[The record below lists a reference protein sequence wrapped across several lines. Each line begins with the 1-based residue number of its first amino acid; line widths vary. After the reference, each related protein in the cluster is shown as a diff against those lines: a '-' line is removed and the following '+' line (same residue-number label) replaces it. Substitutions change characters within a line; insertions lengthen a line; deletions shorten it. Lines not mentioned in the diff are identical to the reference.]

1 MKCLGNVWMMGN
13 GLMMRTRAAGRARHL
28 RGALALAVAG
38 TLLSG
43 CGGGMFGGDSSDSSP
58 SMSDRFG
65 QLFGSRSQAVGE
77 APPPPVD
84 HALSCP
90 PVRIRPGASTFA
102 VGLSGKPAAGSDL
115 RYQATI
121 SRTARDCTQSGDQI
135 TARIGIQ
142 GRVISGPA
150 GSPATVEVP
159 IRVAVVQGGV
169 QERTI
174 ATKVY
179 RTTVS
184 MSAAG
189 NDPFSLVVE
198 DIVYPVPTAATI
210 DSYIFYIGF
219 DPQALTPEPRAS
231 RRKKQ

>member
-1 MKCLGNVWMMGN
+1 MRGS
-13 GLMMRTRAAGRARHL
+13 GLMMRMRGAGRVRRL

-43 CGGGMFGGDSSDSSP
+43 CGGGMFGDSSDPSP
-58 SMSDRFG
+58 SIGDRFS

-77 APPPPVD
+77 NPPPPVD
-84 HALSCP
+84 NELSCP
-90 PVRIRPGASTFA
+90 PVRIRPGASTYA
-102 VGLSGKPAAGSDL
+102 VGLPGRPATGTDL
-115 RYQATI
+115 RYQASIT
-121 SRTARDCTQSGDQI
+121 RTARDCTQNGDQI

-169 QERTI
+169 QERTVT
-174 ATKVY
+174 TKVY

-198 DIVYPVPTAATI
+198 DIVYPAPSAATV

-231 RRKKQ
+231 RRRKK

>member
-1 MKCLGNVWMMGN
+1 MKYLGNVWMMGN
-13 GLMMRTRAAGRARHL
+13 GLMMGIREAGRVRRL
-28 RGALALAVAG
+28 RGALALAAAS

-43 CGGGMFGGDSSDSSP
+43 CGGGSMFGDSSDPSP
-58 SMSDRFG
+58 SIGDRFS

-77 APPPPVD
+77 NPPPPVD
-84 HALSCP
+84 NELSCP
-90 PVRIRPGASTFA
+90 PVRIRPGASTYA
-102 VGLSGKPAAGSDL
+102 VGLPGKPATGTDL

-121 SRTARDCTQSGDQI
+121 TRTARDCTQNGDQI

-169 QERTI
+169 QERTVT
-174 ATKVY
+174 TKVY

-189 NDPFSLVVE
+189 NDPFSLVAE
-198 DIVYPVPTAATI
+198 DIVYPVPTAATV

-219 DPQALTPEPRAS
+219 DPQALTPEPRAA
-231 RRKKQ
+231 RHKKK

>member
-1 MKCLGNVWMMGN
+1 MKYLGNVWMMGD
-13 GLMMRTRAAGRARHL
+13 GLMMRMRAASRARHR
-28 RGALALAVAG
+28 RGALTLAMAGAL
-38 TLLSG
+38 LLG
-43 CGGGMFGGDSSDSSP
+43 CGGGSSFGDDSSW
-58 SMSDRFG
+58 FG
-65 QLFGSRSQAVGE
+65 QLFGGRGE
-77 APPPPVD
+77 APPPVD
-84 HALSCP
+84 NELFCP

-102 VGLSGKPAAGSDL
+102 VGLPGKPASGADL

-121 SRTARDCTQSGDQI
+121 SRTARDCTQNGDQI

-159 IRVAVVQGGV
+159 VRVAVVQGGV
-169 QERTI
+169 QERTV

-189 NDPFSLVVE
+189 NEPFSLVVE
-198 DIVYPVPTAATI
+198 DIVYPVPNPATV
-210 DSYIFYIGF
+210 DTYIFYIGF

-231 RRKKQ
+231 SRKKK

>member
-1 MKCLGNVWMMGN
+1 MMGD
-13 GLMMRTRAAGRARHL
+13 GLMNRTSAAGRTRRL
-28 RGALALAVAG
+28 RGALTLAMAGAL
-38 TLLSG
+38 LLG
-43 CGGGMFGGDSSDSSP
+43 CGGGSSFGDDSSW
-58 SMSDRFG
+58 FG
-65 QLFGSRSQAVGE
+65 QLLGGRGE

-84 HALSCP
+84 HELFCP

-102 VGLSGKPAAGSDL
+102 VGLPGKPASGGDL

-121 SRTARDCTQSGDQI
+121 ARTARDCTPNGDQI

-142 GRVISGPA
+142 GHVIAGPA

-189 NDPFSLVVE
+189 NDPFNLVAE
-198 DIVYPVPTAATI
+198 DIVYPVPSPATV

-219 DPQALTPEPRAS
+219 DPQALGPEPRVPKH
-231 RRKKQ
+231 KKK

>member
-1 MKCLGNVWMMGN
+1 MVGW
-13 GLMMRTRAAGRARHL
+13 GLMMRGRVAGRRHL
-28 RGALALAVAG
+28 RGALTLAMAGAL
-38 TLLSG
+38 LLG
-43 CGGGMFGGDSSDSSP
+43 YGGGSSFGDDSDSSMG
-58 SMSDRFG
+58 SWFNR
-65 QLFGSRSQAVGE
+65 LFGGRSQAAGE

-84 HALSCP
+84 NQLLCP

-102 VGLSGKPAAGSDL
+102 VGLPGRPATGTDL

-121 SRTARDCTQSGDQI
+121 SRTARDCTQNGDQI
-135 TARIGIQ
+135 VARIGIQ

-159 IRVAVVQGGV
+159 IRVAVVEGGV

-184 MSAAG
+184 MSATG
-189 NDPFSLVVE
+189 NDPFSLVAE
-198 DIVYPVPTAATI
+198 DIVYPVPSPATV

-219 DPQALTPEPRAS
+219 DPQALGPEPRAS
-231 RRKKQ
+231 KRKKK

>member
-1 MKCLGNVWMMGN
+1 
-13 GLMMRTRAAGRARHL
+13 MMRMRGAGRVRRL

-43 CGGGMFGGDSSDSSP
+43 CGGGMFGDSSDPSP
-58 SMSDRFG
+58 SIGDRFS

-77 APPPPVD
+77 NPPPPVD
-84 HALSCP
+84 NELSCP
-90 PVRIRPGASTFA
+90 PVRIRPGASTYA
-102 VGLSGKPAAGSDL
+102 VGLPGRPATGTDL
-115 RYQATI
+115 RYQASIT
-121 SRTARDCTQSGDQI
+121 RTARDCTQNGDQI

-169 QERTI
+169 QERTVT
-174 ATKVY
+174 TKVY

-198 DIVYPVPTAATI
+198 DIVYPAPSAATV

-231 RRKKQ
+231 RRRKK

>member
-1 MKCLGNVWMMGN
+1 MYEISWKRLMGW
-13 GLMMRTRAAGRARHL
+13 GLMMRGRVAGRARHL
-28 RGALALAVAG
+28 RGALTLAMAGAL
-38 TLLSG
+38 LLG
-43 CGGGMFGGDSSDSSP
+43 CGGGRSFGDDSDSSMG
-58 SMSDRFG
+58 SWFN
-65 QLFGSRSQAVGE
+65 QLFGGRSQAAGE

-84 HALSCP
+84 NQLLCP

-102 VGLSGKPAAGSDL
+102 VGLPGKPAAGTDL

-121 SRTARDCTQSGDQI
+121 SRTARDCTQNGDQI
-135 TARIGIQ
+135 VARIGIQ

-184 MSAAG
+184 MSASG
-189 NDPFSLVVE
+189 NDPFSLVAE
-198 DIVYPVPTAATI
+198 DVVYPVPSPATV

-219 DPQALTPEPRAS
+219 DPQALGPEPRAS
-231 RRKKQ
+231 KRKK

>member
-1 MKCLGNVWMMGN
+1 MYEISWERLDDGVRA
-13 GLMMRTRAAGRARHL
+13 MMRMRAASRARHRRSAL
-28 RGALALAVAG
+28 TLAMAGAL
-38 TLLSG
+38 LLG
-43 CGGGMFGGDSSDSSP
+43 CGGGSSFGDDSSW
-58 SMSDRFG
+58 FG
-65 QLFGSRSQAVGE
+65 QLFGGRGE
-77 APPPPVD
+77 APPPVD
-84 HALSCP
+84 NELFCP

-102 VGLSGKPAAGSDL
+102 VGLPGKPASGADL
-115 RYQATI
+115 RFQATI
-121 SRTARDCTQSGDQI
+121 SRSARDCTQNGDQI

-159 IRVAVVQGGV
+159 VRVAVVQGGV
-169 QERTI
+169 QERTV

-189 NDPFSLVVE
+189 NEPFSLVIE
-198 DIVYPVPTAATI
+198 DMVYPVPNPATV
-210 DSYIFYIGF
+210 DTYIFYIGF
-219 DPQALTPEPRAS
+219 DPQALGPEPRAP

>member
-1 MKCLGNVWMMGN
+1 
-13 GLMMRTRAAGRARHL
+13 MMRMRGAGRVRRL

-43 CGGGMFGGDSSDSSP
+43 CGGGMFGDSSDPSP
-58 SMSDRFG
+58 SIGDRFS

-77 APPPPVD
+77 NPPPPVD
-84 HALSCP
+84 NELSCP
-90 PVRIRPGASTFA
+90 PVRIRPGASTYA
-102 VGLSGKPAAGSDL
+102 VGLPGRPATGTDL
-115 RYQATI
+115 RYQASIT
-121 SRTARDCTQSGDQI
+121 RTARDCTQNGDQI

-169 QERTI
+169 QERTVT
-174 ATKVY
+174 TKVY

-198 DIVYPVPTAATI
+198 DIVYPAPSAATV

-219 DPQALTPEPRAS
+219 DPQALTPESRAS
-231 RRKKQ
+231 RRKK

>member
-1 MKCLGNVWMMGN
+1 
-13 GLMMRTRAAGRARHL
+13 MRTRVAGRRHL
-28 RGALALAVAG
+28 RGALTLAMAGAL
-38 TLLSG
+38 LLG
-43 CGGGMFGGDSSDSSP
+43 CGGGSSFGDDSSWFGG
-58 SMSDRFG
+58 
-65 QLFGSRSQAVGE
+65 LFGGRGE
-77 APPPPVD
+77 APPPVD
-84 HALSCP
+84 HQLFCP

-102 VGLSGKPAAGSDL
+102 VGLPGKQAGGTDL

-121 SRTARDCTQSGDQI
+121 SRTARDCTPNGDQI
-135 TARIGIQ
+135 VARIGIQ

-159 IRVAVVQGGV
+159 IRVAVVEGGV

-189 NDPFSLVVE
+189 NEPFTLVAE
-198 DIVYPVPTAATI
+198 DIVYPVPSPATV

-219 DPQALTPEPRAS
+219 DPQALGPEPRAPKH
-231 RRKKQ
+231 KKK

>member
-1 MKCLGNVWMMGN
+1 MRGS
-13 GLMMRTRAAGRARHL
+13 GLMMRMRGAGRVRRL

-43 CGGGMFGGDSSDSSP
+43 CGGGSMFGDSSDPSP
-58 SMSDRFG
+58 SIGDRFS

-77 APPPPVD
+77 NPPPPVD
-84 HALSCP
+84 NELSCP
-90 PVRIRPGASTFA
+90 PVRIRPGASTYA
-102 VGLSGKPAAGSDL
+102 VGLPGRPATGTDL
-115 RYQATI
+115 RYQASIT
-121 SRTARDCTQSGDQI
+121 RTARDCTQNGDQI

-169 QERTI
+169 QERTVT
-174 ATKVY
+174 TKVY

-198 DIVYPVPTAATI
+198 DIVYPAPSAATV

-231 RRKKQ
+231 RRRKK

>member
-1 MKCLGNVWMMGN
+1 
-13 GLMMRTRAAGRARHL
+13 MMRMRGAGRVRRL

-43 CGGGMFGGDSSDSSP
+43 CGGGMFGDSSDPSP
-58 SMSDRFG
+58 SIGDRFS

-77 APPPPVD
+77 NPPPPVD
-84 HALSCP
+84 NELSCP
-90 PVRIRPGASTFA
+90 PVRIRPGASTYA
-102 VGLSGKPAAGSDL
+102 VGLPGRPATGTDL
-115 RYQATI
+115 RYQASIT
-121 SRTARDCTQSGDQI
+121 RTARDCTQNGDQI

-169 QERTI
+169 QERTVT
-174 ATKVY
+174 TKVY

-198 DIVYPVPTAATI
+198 DIVYPAPSAATV

-231 RRKKQ
+231 RRKKK

>member
-1 MKCLGNVWMMGN
+1 MKYLGNVWMMGY
-13 GLMMRTRAAGRARHL
+13 GLTMRTRVAGRRHL
-28 RGALALAVAG
+28 RGALTLAMAGAL
-38 TLLSG
+38 LLG
-43 CGGGMFGGDSSDSSP
+43 CGGGSSFGDDSSW
-58 SMSDRFG
+58 FG
-65 QLFGSRSQAVGE
+65 QLFGGRGE

-84 HALSCP
+84 NELFCP

-102 VGLSGKPAAGSDL
+102 VGLPGKQASGADL

-189 NDPFSLVVE
+189 NEPFSLVAE
-198 DIVYPVPTAATI
+198 DIVYPVPSAATV

-219 DPQALTPEPRAS
+219 DPQALTPEPRAA
-231 RRKKQ
+231 RRKKK

>member
-1 MKCLGNVWMMGN
+1 
-13 GLMMRTRAAGRARHL
+13 MMRMRGAGRVRRM

-43 CGGGMFGGDSSDSSP
+43 CGGGMFGDSSDPSP
-58 SMSDRFG
+58 SIGDRFS

-77 APPPPVD
+77 NPPPPVD
-84 HALSCP
+84 NELSCP
-90 PVRIRPGASTFA
+90 PVRIRPGASTYA
-102 VGLSGKPAAGSDL
+102 VGLPGRPATGTDL
-115 RYQATI
+115 RYQASIT
-121 SRTARDCTQSGDQI
+121 RTARDCTQNGDQI

-169 QERTI
+169 QERTVT
-174 ATKVY
+174 TKVY

-198 DIVYPVPTAATI
+198 DIVYPAPSAATV

-231 RRKKQ
+231 RRRKK

>member
-1 MKCLGNVWMMGN
+1 
-13 GLMMRTRAAGRARHL
+13 MMRMRGAGRVRRL

-43 CGGGMFGGDSSDSSP
+43 CGGGSMFGDSSDPSP
-58 SMSDRFG
+58 SIGDRFS

-77 APPPPVD
+77 NPPPPVD
-84 HALSCP
+84 NELSCP
-90 PVRIRPGASTFA
+90 PVRIRPGASTYA
-102 VGLSGKPAAGSDL
+102 VGLPGRPATGTDL
-115 RYQATI
+115 RYQASIT
-121 SRTARDCTQSGDQI
+121 RTARDCTQNGDQI

-169 QERTI
+169 QERTVT
-174 ATKVY
+174 TKVY

-198 DIVYPVPTAATI
+198 DIVYPAPSAATV

-231 RRKKQ
+231 RRRKK

>member
-1 MKCLGNVWMMGN
+1 MKYLGNVWMMGY
-13 GLMMRTRAAGRARHL
+13 GLTMRTRVAGRRHL
-28 RGALALAVAG
+28 RGALTLAMAGAL
-38 TLLSG
+38 LLG
-43 CGGGMFGGDSSDSSP
+43 CGGGSSFGDDSSWFGELFGG
-58 SMSDRFG
+58 R
-65 QLFGSRSQAVGE
+65 GE

-84 HALSCP
+84 HELLCP

-102 VGLSGKPAAGSDL
+102 VGLPGKQASGADL

-121 SRTARDCTQSGDQI
+121 SRTARDCTQTGDQI

-159 IRVAVVQGGV
+159 IRVAVVEGGV

-189 NDPFSLVVE
+189 NEPFSLVAE
-198 DIVYPVPTAATI
+198 DIVYPVPSAATV

-219 DPQALTPEPRAS
+219 DPQALTPEPRAA
-231 RRKKQ
+231 RRKKK

>member
-1 MKCLGNVWMMGN
+1 
-13 GLMMRTRAAGRARHL
+13 MRTRGAGQTRQL

-43 CGGGMFGGDSSDSSP
+43 CGGGSIFGDSSDSSP
-58 SMSDRFG
+58 SIGDRFG

-77 APPPPVD
+77 ASPQSVD
-84 HALSCP
+84 NALFCP

-102 VGLSGKPAAGSDL
+102 VGLPGKQASGADL

-121 SRTARDCTQSGDQI
+121 SRTARDCTQNGDQI

-159 IRVAVVQGGV
+159 MRIAVVEGGV

-174 ATKVY
+174 VTKVY

-189 NDPFSLVVE
+189 NEPFSLVVE
-198 DIVYPVPTAATI
+198 DMVYPVPNAATV

-219 DPQALTPEPRAS
+219 DPQALGPEPKAPKH
-231 RRKKQ
+231 KKK

>member
-1 MKCLGNVWMMGN
+1 MGY
-13 GLMMRTRAAGRARHL
+13 GLMMRGRIAGRARQL

-43 CGGGMFGGDSSDSSP
+43 CGGGMFGDSSDSSP
-58 SMSDRFG
+58 SMSDRFA

-77 APPPPVD
+77 AAPVD
-84 HALSCP
+84 NQLFCP

-102 VGLSGKPAAGSDL
+102 VGLPGKQASGADL

-121 SRTARDCTQSGDQI
+121 SRTARDCTPNGDQI

-184 MSAAG
+184 MSATG
-189 NDPFSLVVE
+189 NDPFSLVAE
-198 DIVYPVPTAATI
+198 DIVYPVPSPATV

-231 RRKKQ
+231 KRKKK

>member
-1 MKCLGNVWMMGN
+1 MGN
-13 GLMMRTRAAGRARHL
+13 GLMMRTRRAGQTRHL

-43 CGGGMFGGDSSDSSP
+43 CGGGSIFGDSSESSP
-58 SMSDRFG
+58 SIGDRFG

-77 APPPPVD
+77 ASPQPVD
-84 HALSCP
+84 NALFCP

-102 VGLSGKPAAGSDL
+102 VGLPGKQASGADL

-121 SRTARDCTQSGDQI
+121 SRTARDCTQNGDQI

-159 IRVAVVQGGV
+159 IRIAVVQGGV

-174 ATKVY
+174 ATRVY

-184 MSAAG
+184 MSAGG
-189 NDPFSLVVE
+189 NNPFSLVAE
-198 DIVYPVPTAATI
+198 DIVYPVPSAAAV

-231 RRKKQ
+231 RRKK